1 MVSKNNRDLYLRRSA
16 NKVSKYTIKK
26 LSVGVTSVL
35 VGTAFFIGSTSQ
47 ANASEQETT
56 QQSDTAVKASDT
68 SSTNDSSRLKVQEA
82 SQDQAS
88 TSTTSTTDADQAQA
102 TENTTS
108 TQASTSTTS
117 TNDAQDSS
125 ADEINQTN
133 TQVENN
139 KQEATTANQ
148 AESNNDSVLSNNN
161 VANSAES
168 QAKANEETAA
178 TPQDTAGFRRANVDT
193 SARALAANTDNTIAD
208 VSSWQELIS
217 AMGNSNYQT
226 INVNGAITASSNG
239 NIGSNGHNVTVKGNN
254 GSINFGNN
262 TLVANG
268 GAWNITFEGL
278 NITTGNAK
286 GVIDLSATSGNNTV
300 TFKDVTQSGTS
311 LYGGGGNTDVVIDGT
326 TTSTVDNASAG
337 KANTY
342 NATSREANIHDAK
355 SVTVANGANF
365 TLNRSSIGD
374 GINLPDGSTV
384 KVGDDATFTVNMNTN
399 NATDSARYH
408 NAGIFMQNGGNFV
421 TGRNSVVNMN
431 TSIGQ
436 AISMGV
442 KRPADGITDKDRFGG
457 YGTGQSRNAGP
468 SKVELGENSTFNFT
482 GRDGIILGNNSSFV
496 SGEYSKVHFQN
507 KGRGVA
513 LDLAND
519 SNITISK
526 HSDTLFESNGKTGTS
541 GSYDGYNYIGVNE
554 GGNIL
559 IDEFAT
565 FRVILTNRGDNPWDD
580 VISLDSR
587 GSNTSAS
594 FVSKKGAIIDI
605 RDDNTNFYAELI
617 SFPLGAANSKID
629 IQDPLYVNLQRYS
642 AGGAITGWMNVGG
655 VDINT
660 TNDKYT
666 ANLIYMGGNKGTLR
680 IGGTDYV
687 VYQQIKS
694 DGTKQIW
701 LDVNDVTFNKSGFN
715 SKDHYNNGANPDISI
730 SGSDLVAGVKA
741 NNIKDDNNSPTSG
754 KDAPYYGISTMRASH
769 QIWFPHGTTN
779 QAAGTHKNVI
789 KYVYEDGTEAA
800 PTVTQEVDMTRDM
813 TLAITPDKIKDIQ
826 NYASTHTSDETLAYI
841 RNNYAVTE
849 DSGWQI
855 AKGVNTK
862 TAYDA
867 VNTPKI
873 DGYEAQ
879 IKSTNANG
887 VTVGSAADTVKANL
901 DIPDEIVKD
910 GQLTDAYK
918 NNGVTGIPQDYETVV
933 VYKKAVQD
941 QSVTIIYQDKSDN
954 NKVLATDTVKGK
966 PGTELGYTTADKIT
980 DFENKGYK
988 LVSDGVPKNGTF
1000 GNEPETYYV
1009 TLEHATTT
1017 VTPDPKD
1024 PDEVAPQKPG
1034 EPINPNDPEGPKW
1047 PDEAGEDAVKKP
1059 VKATVNYT
1067 GAPENPTPNV
1077 QNANLTKT
1085 VTIDKVTGKVIS
1097 ETPWTPD
1104 KDNYDPVKTPVVD
1117 GYYADTAEVPGQP
1130 VTENDITTTVT
1141 YKPLGKIVPK
1151 DKDGNEIPGADRPQ
1165 YNNDPNDP
1173 TKGGETPVPTVPGYH
1188 LEDPSKTTVTPDP
1201 KDPGKDTPVIYVK
1214 DEADK
1219 YTLVENFV
1227 DEAGNKLA
1235 DSVTKGTDYK
1245 EGADYDVTGDT
1256 QVIKGYYLKEV
1267 PANAK
1272 GTFGSEDVTVNFVY
1286 AKVGKIVPQ
1295 DPEGNPIPNAPTPD
1309 YTNDPDDPTKVTPNQ
1324 PVPEIPGYTPEV
1336 PTVTPDKPGEDTP
1349 VIYVKNQDQKAVVKY
1364 IDDTTGETLE
1374 SKDLAG
1380 KAGATSDYRTTDTIA
1395 NYVNKG
1401 YELVSDNY
1409 PADGVVFDDD
1419 DKTTQSFE
1427 VHLKHG
1433 TTPVT
1438 PEKPG
1443 KPGEPINPN
1452 DPDGPKWPE
1461 GTDKDSVQKNVKET
1475 VHYVGA
1481 DDKTPSDV
1489 VQDATWTR
1497 ELTVDK
1503 VTGKIINEGDWKS
1516 DKDNYDEVKTPVVEG
1531 YVADKATVPSTA
1543 VTQDDI
1549 EVTVTYTKVGKI
1561 VPVDPEGNEI
1571 PDAPTPDYTNDPDD
1585 PTKVTPN
1592 QPVPEIPG
1600 YTPEVP
1606 TVTPDKPGEDTPVI
1620 YVKNQDQKAVVK
1632 YIDDTTG
1639 ETLESKDL
1647 AGKAGATSDYRTT
1660 DTIANYVNK
1669 GYELVSDN
1677 YPENGVVFD
1686 DDDKTTQSFEVH
1698 LKHGTTPVTPEKP
1711 GKPGEPINP
1720 NDPDGPKWPEGTD
1733 KDSVQKNVKE
1743 TVHYVGADDKTPSDV
1758 VQDAT
1763 WTRELTVDKVTGEI
1777 VSTGDWKSDKG
1788 NYDEV
1793 KTPVV
1798 EGYVA
1803 DKATVPSTAVT
1814 QDNIEVTVTY
1824 TKVGKIVPVDPEGNE
1839 IPDAPTPDYTNDPN
1853 DPTKVTPN
1861 QPVPEIPGYTPEVP
1875 TVTPDKP
1882 GEDTPV
1888 IYVKNQDQKAVVKYI
1903 DDTTGETLES
1913 KDLAGKAGATSDYR
1927 TTDTITNYVN
1937 KGYEL
1942 VSDNYPENGVV
1953 FDDDDKTTQSF
1964 EVHLKHGTTPV
1975 TPEKPG
1981 KPGEPINP
1989 NDPDG
1994 PKWPEG
2000 TDKDSVQKNVKE
2012 TVHYVGADDKTPSD
2026 VVQDATW
2033 TRELTVDKVTGKIIN
2048 EGDWKSDKDNYD
2060 EVKTPVVEGYVADKA
2075 TVPST
2080 AVTQDDIEVTV
2091 TYTKVGK
2098 IVPVDPEGNEIPDA
2112 PTPDYTNDPDD
2123 PTKVVPNQPV
2133 PEIPGFVPEVP
2144 TVTPDKP
2151 GEDTPVKYVPVTPEA
2166 KDQTAKIIYRDE
2178 TTGQDISSDSLTG
2191 KSGSKIDYSTADKI
2205 KELTDKGYVLVND
2218 GFPAGVTF
2226 DNDDNV
2232 DQTYY
2237 VTFKHGTTPV
2247 TPEKPGKP
2255 GEPINPNDPDGP
2267 KWPEGTDKDS
2277 VQKNVK
2283 ETVHYVGAGDKTPS
2297 DVVQDAT
2304 WTRELTVDK
2313 VTGEIVS
2320 TGDWKSDKDNYDEAK
2335 NPVVEGYV
2343 ADKATVPSTAVTQD
2357 NIEVTVT
2364 YTKVGKI
2371 VPVDP
2376 EGNEIPGVDQPS
2388 YNNDPEDPTKV
2399 TPNQPV
2405 PEIPGFVPEVPT
2417 VTPDK
2422 PGEDTP
2428 VKYVPVT
2435 PEAKDQTAKVIYRD
2449 LTTDADLASDS
2460 LTGKAGSKI
2469 DYSTADKIK
2478 ELLDKGYVL
2487 VTDGFP
2493 ADATF
2498 DDNDDVD
2505 QVYYVSFKHGEVPVG
2520 PDNPHTPGEPIN
2532 PNDPNGPKWP
2542 ATDEYSKEFTSTV
2555 RFVDDKGNKL
2565 RDDDVQT
2572 STWTRT
2578 LIVDTVTGEI
2588 KNPNASWT
2596 PDKGN
2601 YKDVKVPVITGYY
2614 ADKANVPGA
2623 KTQQQDLEVTVT
2635 YREIGKIVPVDP
2647 NGNKIPDAPTP
2658 QYQNDPEDPT
2668 KVTITDTPK
2677 VPGYTTSIVSVTPGV
2692 PGEDTPVIYTKVE
2705 TPQTP
2710 VEAPTTPAQPE
2721 VVTPAPAKEAP
2732 QAAAELPQMGD
2743 ENETTMAAVGAAI
2756 VAATL
2761 GLVGFGVKKKDEK
2774 NF

>member
-901 DIPDEIVKD
+901 DI
-910 GQLTDAYK
+910 QMRSLRM
-918 NNGVTGIPQDYETVV
+918 
-933 VYKKAVQD
+933 
-941 QSVTIIYQDKSDN
+941 
-954 NKVLATDTVKGK
+954 
-966 PGTELGYTTADKIT
+966 
-980 DFENKGYK
+980 
-988 LVSDGVPKNGTF
+988 
-1000 GNEPETYYV
+1000 
-1009 TLEHATTT
+1009 
-1017 VTPDPKD
+1017 
-1024 PDEVAPQKPG
+1024 
-1034 EPINPNDPEGPKW
+1034 
-1047 PDEAGEDAVKKP
+1047 
-1059 VKATVNYT
+1059 
-1067 GAPENPTPNV
+1067 
-1077 QNANLTKT
+1077 AN
-1085 VTIDKVTGKVIS
+1085 
-1097 ETPWTPD
+1097 
-1104 KDNYDPVKTPVVD
+1104 
-1117 GYYADTAEVPGQP
+1117 
-1130 VTENDITTTVT
+1130 
-1141 YKPLGKIVPK
+1141 
-1151 DKDGNEIPGADRPQ
+1151 
-1165 YNNDPNDP
+1165 
-1173 TKGGETPVPTVPGYH
+1173 
-1188 LEDPSKTTVTPDP
+1188 
-1201 KDPGKDTPVIYVK
+1201 
-1214 DEADK
+1214 
-1219 YTLVENFV
+1219 
-1227 DEAGNKLA
+1227 
-1235 DSVTKGTDYK
+1235 
-1245 EGADYDVTGDT
+1245 
-1256 QVIKGYYLKEV
+1256 
-1267 PANAK
+1267 
-1272 GTFGSEDVTVNFVY
+1272 
-1286 AKVGKIVPQ
+1286 
-1295 DPEGNPIPNAPTPD
+1295 
-1309 YTNDPDDPTKVTPNQ
+1309 
-1324 PVPEIPGYTPEV
+1324 
-1336 PTVTPDKPGEDTP
+1336 
-1349 VIYVKNQDQKAVVKY
+1349 
-1364 IDDTTGETLE
+1364 
-1374 SKDLAG
+1374 
-1380 KAGATSDYRTTDTIA
+1380 
-1395 NYVNKG
+1395 
-1401 YELVSDNY
+1401 
-1409 PADGVVFDDD
+1409 
-1419 DKTTQSFE
+1419 
-1427 VHLKHG
+1427 
-1433 TTPVT
+1433 
-1438 PEKPG
+1438 
-1443 KPGEPINPN
+1443 
-1452 DPDGPKWPE
+1452 
-1461 GTDKDSVQKNVKET
+1461 
-1475 VHYVGA
+1475 
-1481 DDKTPSDV
+1481 
-1489 VQDATWTR
+1489 
-1497 ELTVDK
+1497 
-1503 VTGKIINEGDWKS
+1503 
-1516 DKDNYDEVKTPVVEG
+1516 
-1531 YVADKATVPSTA
+1531 
-1543 VTQDDI
+1543 
-1549 EVTVTYTKVGKI
+1549 
-1561 VPVDPEGNEI
+1561 
-1571 PDAPTPDYTNDPDD
+1571 
-1585 PTKVTPN
+1585 
-1592 QPVPEIPG
+1592 
-1600 YTPEVP
+1600 
-1606 TVTPDKPGEDTPVI
+1606 
-1620 YVKNQDQKAVVK
+1620 
-1632 YIDDTTG
+1632 
-1639 ETLESKDL
+1639 
-1647 AGKAGATSDYRTT
+1647 
-1660 DTIANYVNK
+1660 
-1669 GYELVSDN
+1669 
-1677 YPENGVVFD
+1677 
-1686 DDDKTTQSFEVH
+1686 
-1698 LKHGTTPVTPEKP
+1698 
-1711 GKPGEPINP
+1711 
-1720 NDPDGPKWPEGTD
+1720 
-1733 KDSVQKNVKE
+1733 
-1743 TVHYVGADDKTPSDV
+1743 
-1758 VQDAT
+1758 
-1763 WTRELTVDKVTGEI
+1763 
-1777 VSTGDWKSDKG
+1777 
-1788 NYDEV
+1788 
-1793 KTPVV
+1793 
-1798 EGYVA
+1798 
-1803 DKATVPSTAVT
+1803 
-1814 QDNIEVTVTY
+1814 
-1824 TKVGKIVPVDPEGNE
+1824 
-1839 IPDAPTPDYTNDPN
+1839 
-1853 DPTKVTPN
+1853 
-1861 QPVPEIPGYTPEVP
+1861 
-1875 TVTPDKP
+1875 
-1882 GEDTPV
+1882 
-1888 IYVKNQDQKAVVKYI
+1888 
-1903 DDTTGETLES
+1903 
-1913 KDLAGKAGATSDYR
+1913 
-1927 TTDTITNYVN
+1927 
-1937 KGYEL
+1937 
-1942 VSDNYPENGVV
+1942 
-1953 FDDDDKTTQSF
+1953 
-1964 EVHLKHGTTPV
+1964 
-1975 TPEKPG
+1975 
-1981 KPGEPINP
+1981 
-1989 NDPDG
+1989 
-1994 PKWPEG
+1994 
-2000 TDKDSVQKNVKE
+2000 
-2012 TVHYVGADDKTPSD
+2012 
-2026 VVQDATW
+2026 
-2033 TRELTVDKVTGKIIN
+2033 
-2048 EGDWKSDKDNYD
+2048 
-2060 EVKTPVVEGYVADKA
+2060 
-2075 TVPST
+2075 
-2080 AVTQDDIEVTV
+2080 
-2091 TYTKVGK
+2091 
-2098 IVPVDPEGNEIPDA
+2098 
-2112 PTPDYTNDPDD
+2112 
-2123 PTKVVPNQPV
+2123 
-2133 PEIPGFVPEVP
+2133 
-2144 TVTPDKP
+2144 
-2151 GEDTPVKYVPVTPEA
+2151 
-2166 KDQTAKIIYRDE
+2166 
-2178 TTGQDISSDSLTG
+2178 
-2191 KSGSKIDYSTADKI
+2191 
-2205 KELTDKGYVLVND
+2205 
-2218 GFPAGVTF
+2218 
-2226 DNDDNV
+2226 
-2232 DQTYY
+2232 
-2237 VTFKHGTTPV
+2237 
-2247 TPEKPGKP
+2247 
-2255 GEPINPNDPDGP
+2255 
-2267 KWPEGTDKDS
+2267 
-2277 VQKNVK
+2277 
-2283 ETVHYVGAGDKTPS
+2283 
-2297 DVVQDAT
+2297 
-2304 WTRELTVDK
+2304 
-2313 VTGEIVS
+2313 
-2320 TGDWKSDKDNYDEAK
+2320 
-2335 NPVVEGYV
+2335 
-2343 ADKATVPSTAVTQD
+2343 
-2357 NIEVTVT
+2357 
-2364 YTKVGKI
+2364 
-2371 VPVDP
+2371 
-2376 EGNEIPGVDQPS
+2376 
-2388 YNNDPEDPTKV
+2388 
-2399 TPNQPV
+2399 
-2405 PEIPGFVPEVPT
+2405 
-2417 VTPDK
+2417 
-2422 PGEDTP
+2422 
-2428 VKYVPVT
+2428 
-2435 PEAKDQTAKVIYRD
+2435 
-2449 LTTDADLASDS
+2449 
-2460 LTGKAGSKI
+2460 
-2469 DYSTADKIK
+2469 
-2478 ELLDKGYVL
+2478 
-2487 VTDGFP
+2487 
-2493 ADATF
+2493 
-2498 DDNDDVD
+2498 
-2505 QVYYVSFKHGEVPVG
+2505 
-2520 PDNPHTPGEPIN
+2520 
-2532 PNDPNGPKWP
+2532 
-2542 ATDEYSKEFTSTV
+2542 
-2555 RFVDDKGNKL
+2555 
-2565 RDDDVQT
+2565 
-2572 STWTRT
+2572 
-2578 LIVDTVTGEI
+2578 
-2588 KNPNASWT
+2588 
-2596 PDKGN
+2596 
-2601 YKDVKVPVITGYY
+2601 
-2614 ADKANVPGA
+2614 
-2623 KTQQQDLEVTVT
+2623 
-2635 YREIGKIVPVDP
+2635 
-2647 NGNKIPDAPTP
+2647 
-2658 QYQNDPEDPT
+2658 
-2668 KVTITDTPK
+2668 
-2677 VPGYTTSIVSVTPGV
+2677 
-2692 PGEDTPVIYTKVE
+2692 
-2705 TPQTP
+2705 
-2710 VEAPTTPAQPE
+2710 
-2721 VVTPAPAKEAP
+2721 
-2732 QAAAELPQMGD
+2732 
-2743 ENETTMAAVGAAI
+2743 
-2756 VAATL
+2756 
-2761 GLVGFGVKKKDEK
+2761 
-2774 NF
+2774 

>member
-1235 DSVTKGTDYK
+1235 DSVTKGTDYEEGNDYDVTGDAQVIKGYYLKEVPTNAKGTFGSENVTVNFVYAKVGQIVPVDPEGNEIPDAPTPDYTNDPDDPTKVVPNQPTPEVPGWHVVPNQPTPGVSPDGKTVTPPTPGDDTKVVYEKNEENKYSLVENFVDEAGNKLADSVTKGTDYK

-1295 DPEGNPIPNAPTPD
+1295 DPEGNP
-1309 YTNDPDDPTKVTPNQ
+1309 
-1324 PVPEIPGYTPEV
+1324 
-1336 PTVTPDKPGEDTP
+1336 
-1349 VIYVKNQDQKAVVKY
+1349 
-1364 IDDTTGETLE
+1364 
-1374 SKDLAG
+1374 
-1380 KAGATSDYRTTDTIA
+1380 
-1395 NYVNKG
+1395 
-1401 YELVSDNY
+1401 
-1409 PADGVVFDDD
+1409 
-1419 DKTTQSFE
+1419 
-1427 VHLKHG
+1427 
-1433 TTPVT
+1433 
-1438 PEKPG
+1438 
-1443 KPGEPINPN
+1443 
-1452 DPDGPKWPE
+1452 
-1461 GTDKDSVQKNVKET
+1461 
-1475 VHYVGA
+1475 
-1481 DDKTPSDV
+1481 
-1489 VQDATWTR
+1489 
-1497 ELTVDK
+1497 
-1503 VTGKIINEGDWKS
+1503 
-1516 DKDNYDEVKTPVVEG
+1516 
-1531 YVADKATVPSTA
+1531 
-1543 VTQDDI
+1543 
-1549 EVTVTYTKVGKI
+1549 
-1561 VPVDPEGNEI
+1561 I

-1639 ETLESKDL
+1639 ETLEAKDL
-1647 AGKAGATSDYRTT
+1647 AGKAGATSDYRTA

-1677 YPENGVVFD
+1677 YPADGVVFD

-1698 LKHGTTPVTPEKP
+1698 LKHGTTPVTPENP

-1720 NDPDGPKWPEGTD
+1720 NDPEGPKWPEGTD
-1733 KDSVQKNVKE
+1733 KDSVQKPVKE
-1743 TVHYVGADDKTPSDV
+1743 TVHYTGAGDKTPADV

-1763 WTRELTVDKVTGEI
+1763 WTRELTVDKVTGKIINE
-1777 VSTGDWKSDKG
+1777 GDWKSDKD

-1839 IPDAPTPDYTNDPN
+1839 IPGADQPSYKNDPD
-1853 DPTKVTPN
+1853 DPTKVVPN

-1888 IYVKNQDQKAVVKYI
+1888 IYVKSQDQKAVVKYI
-1903 DDTTGETLES
+1903 DDTTGETLEA

-1927 TTDTITNYVN
+1927 TTDTIANYVN

-2080 AVTQDDIEVTV
+2080 AVTQDNIEVTV

-2133 PEIPGFVPEVP
+2133 PEIPGYTPEVP

-2320 TGDWKSDKDNYDEAK
+2320 TGDWKSDKDNYDEVK

-2343 ADKATVPSTAVTQD
+2343 ADKATIPSTAVTQD

-2542 ATDEYSKEFTSTV
+2542 TTDEYSKEFTSTV
-2555 RFVDDKGNKL
+2555 HFVDDKGNKL